1 MNSSDLP
8 RSVKADK
15 NQGMLAYIVTLG
27 AVLVLGNFFT
37 ASIIGLH
44 WLILPATIVTLFGI
58 AKVVERRNPNNWL
71 HFFVQLPILSVG
83 SIWFIDVVLILLLGG
98 RLHGIPLILLTV
110 AVPYTLIMNFL
121 ILRHLNIDFIIKSM
135 AEKGLVT
142 ASKESI
148 YFLIPDKLG
157 IDAGLP
163 DWLYRLVRVG
173 RFFWIGVCI
182 IGAIV
187 YGTGVYS
194 SVNTSERLLNIT
206 GTLGIGFAVLL
217 SRLWLVP
224 VFLATQRKF
233 ERGPLSPR
241 MLKQSKIGA

>member
-1 MNSSDLP
+1 
-8 RSVKADK
+8 
-15 NQGMLAYIVTLG
+15 
-27 AVLVLGNFFT
+27 

-148 YFLIPDKLG
+148 YFLMPDKLG

-163 DWLYRLVRVG
+163 
-173 RFFWIGVCI
+173 
-182 IGAIV
+182 
-187 YGTGVYS
+187 
-194 SVNTSERLLNIT
+194 
-206 GTLGIGFAVLL
+206 
-217 SRLWLVP
+217 
-224 VFLATQRKF
+224 
-233 ERGPLSPR
+233 
-241 MLKQSKIGA
+241 